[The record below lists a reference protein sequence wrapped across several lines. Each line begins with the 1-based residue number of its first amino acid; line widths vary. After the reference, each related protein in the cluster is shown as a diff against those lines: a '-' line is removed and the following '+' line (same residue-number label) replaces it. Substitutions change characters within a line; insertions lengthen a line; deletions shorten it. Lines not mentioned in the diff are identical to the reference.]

1 MALPQSTLD
10 DLQVYAT
17 KPPRKDDKNNPMRM
31 DVLSAYFAAGLLQL
45 EKEDTIVLNK
55 KLVSEITKHNAAIR
69 KEMAE
74 KKAKAEEEAEARVK
88 AEAEAEAQAEAKA
101 RARRDED
108 FPTEAELN
116 ADNVEKYEKVGV
128 CLRFD
133 T

>member
-1 MALPQSTLD
+1 MAFPQQTLD
-10 DLQVYAT
+10 DLQVFAT
-17 KPPRKDDKNNPMRM
+17 KPPRMDDKNNPMRM
-31 DVLSAYFAAGLLQL
+31 DVLSAYFAAGLLRL
-45 EKEDTIVLNK
+45 EKGETIVVLK
-55 KLVSEITKHNAAIR
+55 KIVSEINKYNAAIR

-74 KKAKAEEEAEARVK
+74 KEAKAEEEAEARVK